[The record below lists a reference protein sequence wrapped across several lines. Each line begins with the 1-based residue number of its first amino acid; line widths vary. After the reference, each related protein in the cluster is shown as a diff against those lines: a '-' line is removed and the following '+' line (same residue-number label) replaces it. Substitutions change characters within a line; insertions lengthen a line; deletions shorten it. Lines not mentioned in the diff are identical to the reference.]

1 MKKTRA
7 KGNDVITN
15 VISLR
20 QSAFRIDFFDA
31 NIKLASLPFP
41 LPRQRRP
48 GELARRLKTVSRTQI
63 LANSASRRVALKSR
77 IPSRHFSFFRIAH
90 FGQTVVPENILTDPG
105 QTCTLKST

>member
-48 GELARRLKTVSRTQI
+48 GELARRLFLGSRPYPVPRFWRIPLPGEWRSNPVSRQDI
-63 LANSASRRVALKSR
+63 FR
-77 IPSRHFSFFRIAH
+77 FS
-90 FGQTVVPENILTDPG
+90 E
-105 QTCTLKST
+105 